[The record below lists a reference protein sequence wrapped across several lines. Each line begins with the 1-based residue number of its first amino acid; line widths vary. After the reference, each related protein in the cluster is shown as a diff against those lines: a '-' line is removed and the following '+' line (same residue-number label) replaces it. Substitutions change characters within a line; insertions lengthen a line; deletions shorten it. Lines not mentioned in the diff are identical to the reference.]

1 MKPAAK
7 KAAAHY
13 AIDRFQ
19 ASKRR
24 ASRLFRLSSS
34 TWYYRSLRPRD
45 EALITRL
52 KELAEHRR
60 RFGWRR
66 LHILLKR
73 EGFNVNHKKL
83 RRIYRDENLL
93 VRVRKRKKLKAMVRV
108 PIPAPT
114 GPNERWSM
122 DFVSDQLG
130 TSGRRFRIL
139 TIVDDYTRES
149 VALEVAHSI
158 PGDQVAR
165 VLDFLKT
172 FRGLPKVIVV
182 DNGSEFSGRV
192 MDEWAFTNQVKLNF
206 IRPGKPVENA
216 FIESFNGKIRD
227 ECLNENWF
235 VSLEDARRTIE
246 EWRNDYNENRPHS
259 SLGGLSPNEFVTK
272 MTG

>member
-1 MKPAAK
+1 MKPAAR

-13 AIDRFQ
+13 ALDRFK

-24 ASRLFRLSSS
+24 AGRLFRLSSS
-34 TWYYRSLRPRD
+34 TWYYKPTRPGD
-45 EALITRL
+45 EALRRRL

-73 EGFNVNHKKL
+73 EGFKVNHKKL
-83 RRIYRDENLL
+83 RRIYLQENLKVQ
-93 VRVRKRKKLKAMVRV
+93 VRRRKKLKATVRV
-108 PIPAPT
+108 PIPAPCK
-114 GPNERWSM
+114 PNERWSM

-130 TSGRRFRIL
+130 TTGRRLRML

-149 VALEVAHSI
+149 VAIEVDHSL
-158 PGDQVAR
+158 PGARVAR
-165 VLDFLKT
+165 VLDYLKI

-182 DNGSEFSGRV
+182 DNGSEFTGRT
-192 MDEWAFTNQVKLNF
+192 MDEWAHQNNVKLNF

-235 VSLEDARRTIE
+235 SSLEEARRTIE
-246 EWRNDYNENRPHS
+246 EWRVDYNKYRPHS
-259 SLGGLSPNEFVTK
+259 SLGGLSPEEFVSK